1 MAIIMR
7 VDENDFIRAFY
18 DYNRAEQFGVRPGLR
33 ALYEYMDE
41 LSEEGDIE
49 LDVIAICCDY
59 SQYDSALEAAK
70 EMSRFEADEREEDED
85 EDDYAERMENEAL
98 DYLRDNTAVIEYD
111 GGVIVQKF

>member
-18 DYNRAEQFGVRPGLR
+18 DYGRAEQMGGRPGLR
-33 ALYEYMDE
+33 ALFEFMDE

-59 SQYDSALEAAK
+59 SQYDSSLEAAK
-70 EMSRFEADEREEDED
+70 EMSRFEEDEREEWED
-85 EDDYAERMENEAL
+85 EDDYNERVESEAL
-98 DYLRDNTAVIEYD
+98 DYLRDNTTVIEFD
-111 GGVIVQKF
+111 GGVIVQSF